1 VSEHRT
7 SDPTT
12 DQPATPGAPP
22 PAGGPPDRP
31 GEAQGGDAG
40 PEAAGPSLEERL
52 AQAEDRHLRAVADL
66 DNYRKRSS
74 RDVEQRIVGAIESVL
89 TDWLQV
95 VDSIERALASD
106 PSPGPLQEGLSSVL
120 AQIDNVL
127 ARQGVVQI
135 GEVGERFD
143 PERHE
148 AIEVR
153 DDNEHPDRTVLAV
166 VRRGYAM
173 GDRLLR
179 PAQVVV
185 SRRRDT

>member
-7 SDPTT
+7 SDPTA
-12 DQPATPGAPP
+12 PAPTP
-22 PAGGPPDRP
+22 PAEAQPERP
-31 GEAQGGDAG
+31 GEPQPDPDAAA
-40 PEAAGPSLEERL
+40 AAGAPSLEERL

-66 DNYRKRSS
+66 DNYRKRTT
-74 RDVEQRIVGAIESVL
+74 RDVEQRIVGALESVL
-89 TDWLQV
+89 KDWLQV
-95 VDSIERALASD
+95 VDGIERALASD
-106 PSPGPLQEGLSSVL
+106 PAPGPLQEGLSSVL
-120 AQIDNVL
+120 AQVDAIL

-148 AIEVR
+148 AVEVR
-153 DDNEHPDRTVLAV
+153 DDDEHPDHTVLAV
-166 VRRGYAM
+166 VRRGYMM

>member
-1 VSEHRT
+1 VAE
-7 SDPTT
+7 
-12 DQPATPGAPP
+12 
-22 PAGGPPDRP
+22 
-31 GEAQGGDAG
+31 
-40 PEAAGPSLEERL
+40 GPSLEDRL

-66 DNYRKRSS
+66 DNYRKRTT
-74 RDVEQRIVGAIESVL
+74 RDVEHRITTVVESIL

-95 VDSIERALASD
+95 VDGIERALGSD

-120 AQIDNVL
+120 AQVDSVL
-127 ARQGVVQI
+127 ARQGVRRI
-135 GEVGERFD
+135 GEVGEPFD

-153 DDNEHPDRTVLAV
+153 DDPEHPDHAVLEV
-166 VRRGYAM
+166 IRQGYAM

-185 SRRRDT
+185 SRRREA